1 MTDLQVGTI
10 LVGLIGGLAL
20 FLYGMDKLTDALKL
34 LAGDRMKD
42 LLARMTSN
50 RFKGVA
56 TGATITATIQ
66 SSSVTTVLV
75 VGFITAGLLS
85 LRQSI
90 GIIMGAEIGTTVT
103 AQIIAF
109 KVTGYALILV
119 AAGFFMKVLPI
130 KPKVKRY
137 GPLLMGLG
145 LIFFGM
151 NVMKEATSPLRDFE
165 PFIDTMQNLSNP
177 LVAVLFSA
185 LFTALIQSSSAT
197 TGIIIVLASQGFL
210 SLEAGIALVFGAN
223 IGTSITAFLASIGKP
238 REALRAAVVHIMFN
252 ISGVLLWIGF
262 IDQLANFVEWVSPV
276 TEGLT
281 GVEALKADSPR
292 QIANA
297 HTTFNTA
304 NTLLFIGFTPVIA
317 RIVERIVPDRTLAE
331 EERVLDR
338 SYLDDILVHTPSLA
352 LDLVRMELARI
363 GAATLRMVRGAIDPV
378 IGGTEEE
385 LEELRQMDE
394 EVDRLHGALVTYL
407 GRLSVENLTEEQSHM
422 LSQYLGAANYFENI
436 GDMIETNLVDAGRVR
451 LSSNVEISPS
461 TGDVL
466 RGLHEKV
473 QWAVERA
480 TEATASGDL
489 AAAQEVIDAKEEINS
504 LTEEA
509 ENHLV
514 ERLSAAAPQRL
525 AAFRIETELIEA
537 LKRIYYF
544 AKRIARLVVEETELY
559 SRQSHGGGTTAA
571 GAAERGGTDA

>member
-1 MTDLQVGTI
+1 MSDLELGAI
-10 LVGLIGGLAL
+10 LMGLIGGLAL
-20 FLYGMDKLTDALKL
+20 FLYGMDKLTDSLKL

-90 GIIMGAEIGTTVT
+90 GIIMGAEIGTTIT

-109 KVTGYALILV
+109 KVTGYALVMV
-119 AAGFFMKVLPI
+119 AVGFFMRFLPASMT
-130 KPKVKRY
+130 KAKRY
-137 GPLLMGLG
+137 GPMLMGLG

-151 NVMKEATSPLRDFE
+151 EVMKNATSPLRDFE
-165 PFIDTMQNLSNP
+165 PFINTMQNLSNP
-177 LVAVLFSA
+177 LLAVLFSA

-210 SLEAGIALVFGAN
+210 TLEAGIALVFGAN

-252 ISGVLLWIGF
+252 ISGVLLWFGF
-262 IDQLANFVEWVSPV
+262 IDQLSTFVEWISPV
-276 TEGLT
+276 SEGLT
-281 GVEALKADSPR
+281 GIEALKADSPR

-304 NTLLFIGFTPVIA
+304 NTLLFIGFTPIIA
-317 RIVERIVPDRTLAE
+317 RIVERIVPDRGLEEAE
-331 EERVLDR
+331 ELIDR
-338 SYLDDILVHTPSLA
+338 SYLDDILVNTPSLA

-363 GAATLRMVRGAIDPV
+363 GAASLRMVKGAIDPV
-378 IGGTEEE
+378 LTGGDEE
-385 LEELRQMDE
+385 LRELRQMDE
-394 EVDRLHGALVTYL
+394 EVDRLHGAMVTYL
-407 GRLSVENLTEEQSHM
+407 GRLSIENLTEEQSHR
-422 LSQYLGAANYFENI
+422 LSQYLGAANYFESI
-436 GDMIETNLVDAGRVR
+436 GDMIETNLVEAGQTR
-451 LSSNVEISPS
+451 LSSNLEISPE
-461 TGDVL
+461 TREVL

-473 QWAVERA
+473 QWAVERT
-480 TEATASGDL
+480 TEAVASEDL
-489 AAAQEVIDAKEEINS
+489 AFAREVIDAKSDINR
-504 LTEEA
+504 LAEEA
-509 ENHLV
+509 ETHLA
-514 ERLSAAAPQRL
+514 ERLAAPAPRRL
-525 AAFRIETELIEA
+525 EAFRIETELVEA

-559 SRQSHGGGTTAA
+559 SGQYEADEIAVGRTGGDSS
-571 GAAERGGTDA
+571 DA

>member
-1 MTDLQVGTI
+1 MSDLEIGAI
-10 LVGLIGGLAL
+10 LMGLVGGLAL
-20 FLYGMDKLTDALKL
+20 FLYGMDKMTDSLKM
-34 LAGDRMKD
+34 LAGDRMKN

-109 KVTGYALILV
+109 KVTGYALVLV
-119 AAGFFMKVLPI
+119 AAGFFMSFLPATS
-130 KPKVKRY
+130 KAKKY
-137 GPLLMGLG
+137 GPMLLGLG

-151 NVMKEATSPLRDFE
+151 EVMKNATSPLRDFE
-165 PFIDTMQNLSNP
+165 PFINTMQNLSNP
-177 LVAVLFSA
+177 FVAVLFSA

-210 SLEAGIALVFGAN
+210 TLDAGIALVFGAN

-238 REALRAAVVHIMFN
+238 REAVRAAVVHIMFN
-252 ISGVLLWIGF
+252 ITGVVLWIGF
-262 IDQLANFVEWVSPV
+262 IDQLATFVQWISPV

-304 NTLLFIGFTPVIA
+304 NTLLFIGFIPVIA
-317 RIVERIVPDRTLAE
+317 RIVERIVPDRTIE
-331 EERVLDR
+331 EEEEVIDR
-338 SYLDDILVHTPSLA
+338 SYLDDILVNTPSLA

-363 GAATLRMVRGAIDPV
+363 GAAALRMVKGAIDPV
-378 IGGTEEE
+378 LTGGEEE
-385 LEELRQMDE
+385 LRELKHMDE
-394 EVDRLHGALVTYL
+394 EVDRLHGAMVTYL
-407 GRLSVENLTEEQSHM
+407 GRLSIENLTEVQSHR

-436 GDMIETNLVDAGRVR
+436 GDMIETNLVDAGRTR
-451 LSSNVEISPS
+451 LASNLEISPE
-461 TGDVL
+461 TREVL
-466 RGLHEKV
+466 RELHERV

-480 TEATASGDL
+480 TEAVASGDPDL
-489 AAAQEVIDAKEEINS
+489 AEEVVDAKSEINRLAEDAEDH
-504 LTEEA
+504 LTA
-509 ENHLV
+509 
-514 ERLSAAAPQRL
+514 RLSAPAPQRL
-525 AAFRIETELIEA
+525 AAFRIETELVEA

-544 AKRIARLVVEETELY
+544 AKRIARLVVEETALY
-559 SRQSHGGGTTAA
+559 SRQTHVEQLAAHGETS
-571 GAAERGGTDA
+571 DA